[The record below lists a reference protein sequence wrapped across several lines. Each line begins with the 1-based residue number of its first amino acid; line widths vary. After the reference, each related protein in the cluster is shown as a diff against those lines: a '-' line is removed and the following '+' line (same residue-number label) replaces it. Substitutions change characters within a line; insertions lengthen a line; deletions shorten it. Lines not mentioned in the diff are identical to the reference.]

1 MLGNNPKLDLVNIN
15 PYIKSEEILS
25 IFFKIF
31 RENEV
36 LTSIKGHNSVFNLS
50 RAITLFEMFQK

>member
-25 IFFKIF
+25 FF
-31 RENEV
+31 
-36 LTSIKGHNSVFNLS
+36 SQDIKGKRSSDVNKGS
-50 RAITLFEMFQK
+50 